1 MSTSCDVPPQ
11 LISGNQHSE
20 TTQNVDPVEDE
31 RENSQSGRKDNL
43 TSRKEN
49 ISQTFTNAN
58 VGDVLLIPDWPRPQT
73 LEVTRGESILHNTG
87 YILLLVPPLIFL
99 VLVLSAIG
107 LHLERPSPYGEFIS
121 RTCLLGPTAFP
132 IAFSAILGWCLK
144 TYGRYQA
151 ERGIKLGE
159 LERVI
164 GSQTLFSF
172 LKFAVTFKQLDL
184 LCIVLGILWFLS
196 PLGGQGILRMLS
208 TRQLIKASEE
218 AILYLNL
225 YKESR
230 YIVTPIQ
237 TRARALIQDLYL
249 SSLHAPVEIK
259 NRTTDLW
266 GAVKIPSIEY
276 LDFDPQDDDG
286 AAVGD
291 VPTYTSLLGIPM
303 NSTAY

>member
-1 MSTSCDVPPQ
+1 MASIRFDCGGGQFSASTSTVTTIKPCILSSGVKIALASSTTGFFSRLFCMSTSCDVPPQ

-151 ERGIKLGE
+151 ERGIKLG
-159 LERVI
+159 VN
-164 GSQTLFSF
+164 T
-172 LKFAVTFKQLDL
+172 
-184 LCIVLGILWFLS
+184 
-196 PLGGQGILRMLS
+196 
-208 TRQLIKASEE
+208 TRFFQ
-218 AILYLNL
+218 
-225 YKESR
+225 
-230 YIVTPIQ
+230 
-237 TRARALIQDLYL
+237 
-249 SSLHAPVEIK
+249 
-259 NRTTDLW
+259 
-266 GAVKIPSIEY
+266 
-276 LDFDPQDDDG
+276 
-286 AAVGD
+286 
-291 VPTYTSLLGIPM
+291 
-303 NSTAY
+303 